1 MIFLEIIVHE
11 DLKIVGH
18 GDLETMVT
26 KTWRQVGRKDLTI

>member
-1 MIFLEIIVHE
+1 MFYGERSMIFLEIIVHE

-26 KTWRQVGRKDLTI
+26 KT